1 MLMNQLAYAGGDIV
15 LYKTYTIDGK
25 HIVESTA
32 LSDDEVKR
40 LYLLTKEHK

>member
-1 MLMNQLAYAGGDIV
+1 MNQLAYAGGDIV
-15 LYKTYTIDGK
+15 LYKTYIIDDR

>member
-1 MLMNQLAYAGGDIV
+1 MNQLIYAGGDIV
-15 LYKTYTIDGK
+15 LYKTYIVDSR

-32 LSDDEVKR
+32 LSDTEVKR